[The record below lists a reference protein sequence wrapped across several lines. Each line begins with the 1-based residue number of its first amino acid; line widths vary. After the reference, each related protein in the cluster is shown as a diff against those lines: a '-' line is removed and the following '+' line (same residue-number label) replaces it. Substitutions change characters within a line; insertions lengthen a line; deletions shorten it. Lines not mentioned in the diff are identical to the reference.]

1 MRRRDFITLLGGA
14 VVWWPLAARAQQTVR
29 RVAVLVPSR
38 ETDAQY
44 QDRVRTLTQAM
55 QQLGWS
61 DGSNVRIDVRW
72 AGDSSERL
80 REIAADLA
88 SLAPDVIVASGSVA
102 TAAIK
107 RATASIPVVFGMVNE
122 PVTQGFVASLA
133 RPGGNITGFTNIDF
147 TVVGKLVELL
157 KTTAPALSRI
167 GLMYNSDDYPIY
179 DEYVHELQTDRRRPV
194 EVVRAAVRQPAEI
207 DSVIESLAALPD
219 SGLAILPDGGFNIIH
234 RATILAAV
242 YRHRLPSIAALRQF
256 ASEGALM
263 SYGPDDIDIFRRMA
277 DYVDRI
283 LKGAKPAELPVQEP
297 VKFKLVIN
305 EMTAKTLRVDVPPM
319 LLATADEVIE

>member
-14 VVWWPLAARAQQTVR
+14 AATWPVAARAQQTVR
-29 RVAVLVPSR
+29 RVAVLLPSL

-44 QDRVRTLTQAM
+44 QVRVKALKQGM
-55 QQLGWS
+55 QQLGWT

-72 AGDSSERL
+72 AGDSSERIK
-80 REIAADLA
+80 EIAAELS
-88 SLAPDVIVASGSVA
+88 SLAPDVIVGSGAVA

-107 RATASIPVVFGMVNE
+107 SATASIPVVFGMVNE
-122 PVTQGFVASLA
+122 PVTQGLVVSLA

-147 TVVGKLVELL
+147 TVVVVQLL
-157 KTTAPALSRI
+157 ETTAPALSRI

-179 DEYVHELQTDRRRPV
+179 DRYLHELVTDRPSPV

-207 DSVIESLAALPD
+207 DSVIDSLAAMLD
-219 SGLAILPDGGFNIIH
+219 SGLAILPDGGFNNTH
-234 RATILAAV
+234 RRTILAALD
-242 YRHRLPSIAALRQF
+242 RHRLPSIAANRQF
-256 ASEGALM
+256 VAGGALM
-263 SYGPDDIDIFRRMA
+263 SYAPDDIDIFRRVA

-283 LKGAKPAELPVQEP
+283 LKGAKPAELPVQQP
-297 VKFKLVIN
+297 VKFELVIN
-305 EMTAKTLRVDVPPM
+305 GKTATALGLDIPIV

>member
-1 MRRRDFITLLGGA
+1 MKRRNFITLLGGA
-14 VVWWPLAARAQQTVR
+14 AAWPLAARAQQTVR

-38 ETDAQY
+38 ETDARY

-107 RATASIPVVFGMVNE
+107 RATASIPVVFGRVNE

-179 DEYVHELQTDRRRPV
+179 DDYLHELQTDRRRPV

-207 DSVIESLAALPD
+207 DFGDRIARRHAGQRLGHSPGRWIQHHSSRNDP
-219 SGLAILPDGGFNIIH
+219 GGG
-234 RATILAAV
+234 V
-242 YRHRLPSIAALRQF
+242 P
-256 ASEGALM
+256 ASPA
-263 SYGPDDIDIFRRMA
+263 
-277 DYVDRI
+277 VDRCPSAI
-283 LKGAKPAELPVQEP
+283 RLGRGADVLWSGRYRYLPAHG
-297 VKFKLVIN
+297 
-305 EMTAKTLRVDVPPM
+305 
-319 LLATADEVIE
+319 